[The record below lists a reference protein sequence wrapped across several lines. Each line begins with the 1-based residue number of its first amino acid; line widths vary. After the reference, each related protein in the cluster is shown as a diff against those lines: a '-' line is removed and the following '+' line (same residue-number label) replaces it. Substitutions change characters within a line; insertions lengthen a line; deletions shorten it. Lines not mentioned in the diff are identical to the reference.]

1 MICRLWRGLTRPE
14 EADHYVEHL
23 RQQTL
28 PRLRELPGFVD
39 VSILR
44 RQLDRG
50 AEFVV
55 ITRWGSGS
63 RSPRNSPREDRRSID
78 TEHRSPGCGGGGLS
92 GWVPAYW
99 LSPRDS
105 HLGELVEVTKS
116 VRSRK

>member
-50 AEFVV
+50 EEFLV
-55 ITRWGSGS
+55 ITRWGSLKAIEQFAGS
-63 RSPRNSPREDRRSID
+63 DYSVAVVPPEAQRMMIDYDRTVR
-78 TEHRSPGCGGGGLS
+78 H
-92 GWVPAYW
+92 Y
-99 LSPRDS
+99 
-105 HLGELVEVTKS
+105 EVIE
-116 VRSRK
+116 

>member
-14 EADHYVEHL
+14 QAEHYVEHL

-28 PRLRELPGFVD
+28 PRLRELSGFVG

-55 ITRWGSGS
+55 ITRWESLQAIEQFAGSDYS
-63 RSPRNSPREDRRSID
+63 VAVVPPEVQRMMIDYDR
-78 TEHRSPGCGGGGLS
+78 
-92 GWVPAYW
+92 
-99 LSPRDS
+99 
-105 HLGELVEVTKS
+105 S
-116 VRSRK
+116 VRHYEVIE

>member
-44 RQLDRG
+44 RQLDGG

-55 ITRWGSGS
+55 ITRWGSLKAIEQFAGS
-63 RSPRNSPREDRRSID
+63 DYSVAVVPPQVQRMMIDYDRSAR
-78 TEHRSPGCGGGGLS
+78 H
-92 GWVPAYW
+92 Y
-99 LSPRDS
+99 
-105 HLGELVEVTKS
+105 EVIE
-116 VRSRK
+116 

>member
-23 RQQTL
+23 RQHTL
-28 PRLRELPGFVD
+28 PRLRELPGFVG

-55 ITRWGSGS
+55 MTRWGSLQAIEQFAGS
-63 RSPRNSPREDRRSID
+63 DYTVAVVPPEAQRLMIDYDR
-78 TEHRSPGCGGGGLS
+78 
-92 GWVPAYW
+92 
-99 LSPRDS
+99 
-105 HLGELVEVTKS
+105 S
-116 VRSRK
+116 VRHYEVIE

>member
-1 MICRLWRGLTRPE
+1 HQRGQLMLCRLWRGLTRPE

-50 AEFVV
+50 AEFVL
-55 ITRWGSGS
+55 ITRWGSLKA
-63 RSPRNSPREDRRSID
+63 NEQ
-78 TEHRSPGCGGGGLS
+78 SPGGDYS
-92 GWVPAYW
+92 VPVGPPQAQRMMRYYD
-99 LSPRDS
+99 R
-105 HLGELVEVTKS
+105 S
-116 VRSRK
+116 VQP